1 MKITVIT
8 VTFNS
13 QETIRDTLNSIL
25 SQSYKNIEHIFID
38 GGSTDKTLSILKK
51 YNFKN
56 KKNLYK
62 KIMEYT
68 SQLILE

>member
-38 GGSTDKTLSILKK
+38 GGSTDKTLSI
-51 YNFKN
+51 F
-56 KKNLYK
+56 KKNTILKIK
-62 KIMEYT
+62 KFI
-68 SQLILE
+68 